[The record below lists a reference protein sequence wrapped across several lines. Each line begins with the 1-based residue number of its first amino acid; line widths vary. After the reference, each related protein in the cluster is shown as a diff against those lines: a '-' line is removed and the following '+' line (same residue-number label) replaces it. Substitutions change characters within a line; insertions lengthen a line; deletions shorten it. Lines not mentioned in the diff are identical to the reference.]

1 MVQHFEFLVIRN
13 IEFSDKGI
21 NSYRNGSKRA
31 EYEALTALNGA
42 SMQWW
47 SCGMETWKKKMGPFE
62 GNGWKSLLLELTL
75 SYYWP
80 PFYGENLPLDW
91 VTTGLKPSWE
101 RVRSTLRNEATWR
114 LDIDKLSTCKPTQ
127 QDIFTFHFIW
137 NCFQKRQNMLGI
149 KAYFQNSRESKK

>member
-1 MVQHFEFLVIRN
+1 MMVVW
-13 IEFSDKGI
+13 
-21 NSYRNGSKRA
+21 NGNLK
-31 EYEALTALNGA
+31 E
-42 SMQWW
+42 
-47 SCGMETWKKKMGPFE
+47 KMGPFE

-75 SYYWP
+75 SYWP

-127 QDIFTFHFIW
+127 QDIFSFHFIR
-137 NCFQKRQNMLGI
+137 NSFQKRQNMLRV
-149 KAYFQNSRESKK
+149 KADFQNSSESKKWMWSHVDLVYARCYLLQSLVLITHKSVMC

>member
-1 MVQHFEFLVIRN
+1 MMVVW
-13 IEFSDKGI
+13 
-21 NSYRNGSKRA
+21 NGNLK
-31 EYEALTALNGA
+31 E
-42 SMQWW
+42 
-47 SCGMETWKKKMGPFE
+47 KMGPFE

-80 PFYGENLPLDW
+80 PFYGENLPLDDW

-127 QDIFTFHFIW
+127 QDIFSFHFIR
-137 NCFQKRQNMLGI
+137 NSFQKRQNMLRI
-149 KAYFQNSRESKK
+149 KADFQNSSESKKCYLLQSLVLITHKSVMCLSWKTSRPSLAKSPKSE

>member
-1 MVQHFEFLVIRN
+1 MVVW
-13 IEFSDKGI
+13 
-21 NSYRNGSKRA
+21 NGNLK
-31 EYEALTALNGA
+31 E
-42 SMQWW
+42 
-47 SCGMETWKKKMGPFE
+47 KMGPFE

-75 SYYWP
+75 SDYWP

-127 QDIFTFHFIW
+127 QDIFSFHFIR
-137 NCFQKRQNMLGI
+137 NSFQKRQNMLRI
-149 KAYFQNSRESKK
+149 KANFQNRSEYVRCYLLQSLVLITHKSVMCLSWKTSRLSLAKSPKLE